1 MINDHETGPSVQIKS
16 TKQMRVIKATEEL
29 DRYAIFLASFATRVR
44 RTFFTGAHLLR
55 VRVALEA
62 PARLR
67 PRVETTCNNQLID
80 ELDSVA
86 SH

>member
-44 RTFFTGAHLLR
+44 RTFFYR
-55 VRVALEA
+55 RA
-62 PARLR
+62 P
-67 PRVETTCNNQLID
+67 
-80 ELDSVA
+80 VA
-86 SH
+86 STSGARGAREAQAASRDNM